1 MLGGCDVLFIFGGN
15 MVRVI
20 FVILVWFCASVG
32 FCADG
37 ASKEGGG
44 DAAEVA
50 GKGKQERKSE
60 AEYKSQLAGLVK
72 GDHLGLLKTMFAYY
86 EDYIDDYTGTLY
98 KQERIRGKVEKQ
110 QVVSFKFMDEPF
122 SMAMKWTKNAGAA
135 DRMVFVAGENDGKM
149 VVHPTGFFSWIR
161 SVKREPDCEAA
172 MKVNLYSCDHF
183 GIRNML
189 SRILMLQRAVQKD
202 GEIKTETVGEKS
214 VDGRKC
220 VVIRAMLPES
230 KASAVRRM
238 ELRIDTGYFLPV
250 ELTTWDAKENLIG
263 SYIYKDLKF
272 NVGLSADEFTPKAN
286 KL

>member
-1 MLGGCDVLFIFGGN
+1 

-20 FVILVWFCASVG
+20 FVILVWFCVSVG
-32 FCADG
+32 VCAGG
-37 ASKEGGG
+37 APKEGG
-44 DAAEVA
+44 DVAEVA
-50 GKGKQERKSE
+50 GKSKQERKSE

-72 GDHLGLLKTMFAYY
+72 GDHVGLLKTMLAYY
-86 EDYIDDYTGTLY
+86 EEYIDDYTGTLY
-98 KQERIRGKVEKQ
+98 KQERIRGKLKKQ
-110 QVVSFKFMDEPF
+110 QVASFKFMDKPF
-122 SMAMKWTKNAGAA
+122 SLFMKWTKNADAA
-135 DRMVFVAGENDGKM
+135 DRLVFVAGENDGKM
-149 VVHPTGFFSWIR
+149 VVHPTGLFSWIK

-172 MKVNLYSCDHF
+172 MKVNLYSCDQF

-189 SRILMLQRAVQKD
+189 SSILMLQRAVQKD
-202 GEIKTETVGEKS
+202 GRIKTETIGEKS

-238 ELRIDTGYFLPV
+238 ELRIDTEYFLPV

-272 NVGLSADEFTPKAN
+272 NVGLSAEEFTPKAN

>member
-1 MLGGCDVLFIFGGN
+1 
-15 MVRVI
+15 MVRVL
-20 FVILVWFCASVG
+20 FAILVWFCVSVG

-44 DAAEVA
+44 DAAAV
-50 GKGKQERKSE
+50 KGESQEKRKSE

-72 GDHLGLLKTMFAYY
+72 GDHVGLLKAMFAYY
-86 EDYIDDYTGTLY
+86 EDYIDDYTGMLY

-122 SMAMKWTKNAGAA
+122 SLAMKWTKNAGAA
-135 DRMVFVAGENDGKM
+135 DRLVFVAGENDDKM
-149 VVHPTGFFSWIR
+149 VVHPTGLWSWIR

-172 MKVNLYSCDHF
+172 MKVNLYSCDQF
-183 GIRNML
+183 GIKKL
-189 SRILMLQRAVQKD
+189 LTRILVLQQGVQKD

-220 VVIRAMLPES
+220 VVIRAVLPES

-238 ELRIDTGYFLPV
+238 ELRIDTEYFLPV
-250 ELTTWDAKENLIG
+250 ELTTWDAEKNLIG

>member
-1 MLGGCDVLFIFGGN
+1 MFDGN

-20 FVILVWFCASVG
+20 FVILVLFCVSAGV
-32 FCADG
+32 CAGG
-37 ASKEGGG
+37 APKEAGEGGT
-44 DAAEVA
+44 AEVE
-50 GKGKQERKSE
+50 GKSKQKRKSE

-72 GDHLGLLKTMFAYY
+72 GDHVGLLKTMLAYY
-86 EDYIDDYTGTLY
+86 DEYIDDYTGTLY

-122 SMAMKWTKNAGAA
+122 SLAMKWMKNASAA
-135 DRMVFVAGENDGKM
+135 DRLLFVAGANDGKM
-149 VVHPTGFFSWIR
+149 VVHPTGLWSWIK

-172 MKVNLYSCDHF
+172 MKVNLYSCEHF
-183 GIRNML
+183 GIKKL
-189 SRILMLQRAVQKD
+189 LTRILVLQQAVQKD
-202 GEIKTETVGEKS
+202 GEIKTETLGEVS
-214 VDGRKC
+214 IDGRKC

-238 ELRIDTGYFLPV
+238 ELKIDVEYFLPV
-250 ELTTWDAKENLIG
+250 ELTTWDAQKNLIG
-263 SYIYKDLKF
+263 NYIYKDLKF